1 MKSDFLDDYFKKKKI
16 KYLRGLLFLSLIILL
31 LFFLTKFTSKSNA
44 FLARVEVHDVILDN
58 KNLLNKIELLKS
70 EEELKGIIVSI
81 NSPGGTIVASQE
93 LYKAFKS
100 IGKKIP
106 IVVSMKDVAASG
118 GYMVS
123 LASKKIYCYEGTLTG
138 SIGVIL
144 QSANIENLLSKL
156 GIQPVIYKSGSLK
169 AVPNPLEK
177 VSNFGDSNI
186 KTIIQNMFDQ
196 FLGLVSEERKL
207 SSQTKELISDGRVFT
222 GLQAKEINLVDEIGT
237 ESDAIEWLKEF
248 TNSPND
254 IKIIDMNKENKISS
268 YFNIS
273 FLKSFFKENL
283 IFTNGIFALWY
294 PYYE

>member
-31 LFFLTKFTSKSNA
+31 LFFLTKFTSKSND

-123 LASKKIYCYEGTLTG
+123 LASNKIYCYEGTLTG

-273 FLKSFFKENL
+273 FLKNFFKENL

>member
-123 LASKKIYCYEGTLTG
+123 LASNKIYCYEGTLTG

-248 TNSPND
+248 TNSPKD

-273 FLKSFFKENL
+273 FLKNFFKENL

>member
-31 LFFLTKFTSKSNA
+31 LFFLTKFTSKSND

-123 LASKKIYCYEGTLTG
+123 LASNKIYCYEGTLTG

-156 GIQPVIYKSGSLK
+156 GIQPVIYKSGTLK

-177 VSNFGDSNI
+177 VSNFGESNI
-186 KTIIQNMFDQ
+186 KTIIQSMFDQ

-248 TNSPND
+248 TNSPKD

-273 FLKSFFKENL
+273 FLKNFFKENL

>member
-31 LFFLTKFTSKSNA
+31 LFFLTKFTSKSND

-123 LASKKIYCYEGTLTG
+123 LASNKIYCYEGTLTG

-207 SSQTKELISDGRVFT
+207 SYQS
-222 GLQAKEINLVDEIGT
+222 
-237 ESDAIEWLKEF
+237 
-248 TNSPND
+248 
-254 IKIIDMNKENKISS
+254 
-268 YFNIS
+268 
-273 FLKSFFKENL
+273 
-283 IFTNGIFALWY
+283 
-294 PYYE
+294 